1 MVVPGLGEGRG
12 VSVQWGQSL
21 CFTQGKV
28 LEMMVTAARH
38 VTVPKAPALKH
49 GKMLS
54 VM

>member
-12 VSVQWGQSL
+12 VSVQWGQSF
-21 CFTQGKV
+21 CFTQGQV

-38 VTVPKAPALKH
+38 VTVPQALALEH
-49 GKMLS
+49 GERLS

>member
-12 VSVQWGQSL
+12 VSVQWGKNL

-28 LEMMVTAARH
+28 LEMTVTAARH
-38 VTVPKAPALKH
+38 VTVPQALALEH